1 MIIIFHN
8 EAWST
13 LIRTVYSVINRSPA
27 HLLAEI
33 LLVDDA
39 STLPHLGE
47 RLEKMVAGMG
57 EKVRLIHLWL
67 SSFLLLPLLL
77 IMIIVMTKVRLIRQ
91 PKRAGLMRTRMVGV
105 MESKSQVLT
114 FFESFCIILYF
125 SFCQVLTFLDSHIE
139 ATEGWLEPLLERVH
153 QNPKAIACPVIE
165 EVNDK
170 TFQYKFVTRDLVGVF
185 YWNLDFGWTQIKRPD
200 WSPYDT
206 PVMAGGLFSIRF
218 VLGMIKKNHQHS
230 INHHQKGLV
239 C

>member
-77 IMIIVMTKVRLIRQ
+77 LIIIMIMTKVRLIRQ

-125 SFCQVLTFLDSHIE
+125 SF
-139 ATEGWLEPLLERVH
+139 
-153 QNPKAIACPVIE
+153 
-165 EVNDK
+165 
-170 TFQYKFVTRDLVGVF
+170 
-185 YWNLDFGWTQIKRPD
+185 
-200 WSPYDT
+200 
-206 PVMAGGLFSIRF
+206 FSGAH
-218 VLGMIKKNHQHS
+218 LP
-230 INHHQKGLV
+230 
-239 C
+239 